1 MTRTALF
8 SLTLPALALLAACNG
23 NTDADTSVV
32 NNGAAVTEISSD
44 TDNGTVNTTI
54 ATPAMT
60 PQQFADT
67 AASSDMFEIESG
79 KLAQQK
85 ATSQALKDFG
95 KMMVD
100 HHTRS
105 TEALKTAAGKASPAL
120 TPAPKLDAEQTANL
134 EALRGATGAEFDRL
148 YREQQTAAH
157 QKALAAMQAYA
168 EAGDSAT
175 LRDFAS
181 STQSVVKSHLERLQT
196 M

>member
-1 MTRTALF
+1 MNRTTLF
-8 SLTLPALALLAACNG
+8 TLTLPAFALLAACNG
-23 NTDADTSVV
+23 NTDADTSVT
-32 NNGAAVTEISSD
+32 NNGAAVTEISS
-44 TDNGTVNTTI
+44 TTENGTMNTTI

-67 AASSDMFEIESG
+67 AAASDMFEIESG

-85 ATSQALKDFG
+85 SSTQALKDFG

-120 TPAPKLDAEQTANL
+120 TPVAKLDAEQTANL

-148 YREQQTAAH
+148 YRDQQTAAH
-157 QKALAAMQAYA
+157 QKALAAMQAYG
-168 EAGDSAT
+168 ETGDSAT
-175 LRDFAS
+175 LKDFAS
-181 STQSVVKSHLERLQT
+181 STQSVVKSHLERLQA